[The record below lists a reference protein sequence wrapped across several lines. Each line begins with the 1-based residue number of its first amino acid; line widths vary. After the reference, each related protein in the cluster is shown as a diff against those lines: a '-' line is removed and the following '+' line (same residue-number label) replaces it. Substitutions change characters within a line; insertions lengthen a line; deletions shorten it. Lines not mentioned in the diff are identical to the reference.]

1 MTHVGKALQ
10 CWWEKQNCVH
20 EALGATDEALGPDT
34 VSCFS
39 SFNRWSSF
47 GFLTSLGIRIHPSHW
62 FLLCCCSEFSPRS
75 KSPNNPGKSGRQK
88 GRMHSHIPLYSF
100 AVFFQV
106 VVLKSGYALK
116 TSTVLKPQFN
126 CWLQML
132 LLIQAK
138 LLSQAEVLTD
148 KSSWNSKEEEIS
160 IKIAF
165 VENLKQNVHFSV
177 KAFAS

>member
-1 MTHVGKALQ
+1 MKH
-10 CWWEKQNCVH
+10 
-20 EALGATDEALGPDT
+20 LGLTIYPTFL
-34 VSCFS
+34 
-39 SFNRWSSF
+39 
-47 GFLTSLGIRIHPSHW
+47 FLTDDLAPAFWPLWVLGSIHLTGSYSTAVLSLVLGQKVSIILARVEARQA
-62 FLLCCCSEFSPRS
+62 EFTVTFP
-75 KSPNNPGKSGRQK
+75 K
-88 GRMHSHIPLYSF
+88 YSL
-100 AVFFQV
+100 ALFFQV
-106 VVLKSGYALK
+106 VLLKCGCALK
-116 TSTVLKPQFN
+116 TCTVLKPQFN
-126 CWLQML
+126 YWLQML